1 MTVEQAAEKWG
12 FSKKSVTKWCREG
25 IISGWEMVSRPG
37 GGRKLVLPDDTPR
50 PDRRRGYSPI
60 ANGVTRKYT
69 RVMHVIARPEGP
81 PLTRSEIEG
90 HLLRFA
96 GTHTYRQL
104 QQETG
109 LPTDEIRAIYDRLHA
124 QYGI

>member
-1 MTVEQAAEKWG
+1 
-12 FSKKSVTKWCREG
+12 
-25 IISGWEMVSRPG
+25 
-37 GGRKLVLPDDTPR
+37 
-50 PDRRRGYSPI
+50 
-60 ANGVTRKYT
+60 
-69 RVMHVIARPEGP
+69 MHVIARPEGP

-109 LPTDEIRAIYDRLHA
+109 LSTAEIRTIYNRLHA